1 MKGRLYISHFLT
13 SWTDRVFE
21 FSCFLLIADIFKTS
35 LLLASIYGFATT
47 ITAILLSNY
56 VGRLNDVTPRLHFV
70 RMTMIVQKGSIVL
83 SCIMFYIILKYNYRP
98 TLLYSGIVL
107 CGCLLKLAFVANN
120 IAIEKDWVMVI
131 TEGDTEVMLTMMKRI
146 DLFCKMMAPITIGL
160 VMAFGHSVGAIVIGV
175 WNVLSLVIEYQLVFQ
190 TYRTYP
196 ALASKDKGSVNE
208 STPLVNEQHQENN
221 NTYNTEASGSTNQ
234 QVQSVTFIEFVHHR
248 IFAASLAVS
257 MLYLTVLSFGGIM
270 VSYLKMVG
278 YSDWSLGVLRAV
290 AGIAGMAST
299 CIVPYLFAKIGIIRA
314 GIWALWFESFTLVP
328 VVLSL
333 TSWGSQSAWGPF
345 LLFGGMS
352 LSRVGLWV
360 FDIAETILLQQYVD
374 NSQIGSVSGWQ
385 HSLCNVFDLSQY
397 VLTAIVSDPNDFAI
411 PAFVSLLAVVGASIS
426 YTLFVKKERGHLLH
440 LKKNR

>member
-1 MKGRLYISHFLT
+1 MKGKLYVSHFLT

-47 ITAILLSNY
+47 ITAILWSNY
-56 VGRLNDVTPRLHFV
+56 VGRLNDTTPRLHFV
-70 RMTMIVQKGSIVL
+70 RMTMIVQKASIVI
-83 SCIMFYIILKYNYRP
+83 SCILFYIILKYNYRP
-98 TLLYSGIVL
+98 ILLYSGIVL

-131 TEGDTEVMLTMMKRI
+131 TEGDTEAMLTIMKRI
-146 DLFCKMMAPITIGL
+146 DLFCKMMAPITIGSL
-160 VMAFGHSVGAIVIGV
+160 MAFGSSVGAIIIGV
-175 WNVLSLVIEYQLVFQ
+175 WNMISLVVEYQLVFQ
-190 TYRTYP
+190 TYRAYP
-196 ALASKDKGSVNE
+196 ALASKDAVDE
-208 STPLVNEQHQENN
+208 RAPLVNEQQQ
-221 NTYNTEASGSTNQ
+221 TYNTEPPSN
-234 QVQSVTFIEFVHHR
+234 QVQNVTFMEFVHHR

-270 VSYLKMVG
+270 VSYLKMMG

-299 CIVPYLFAKIGIIRA
+299 YIVPYLSAKIGIIRA

-345 LLFGGMS
+345 MLFGGMS
-352 LSRVGLWV
+352 LSRIGLWV

-397 VLTAIVSDPNDFAI
+397 VLTAIVSDPKDFAI

-426 YTLFVKKERGHLLH
+426 YTFFVKKERGHLLH
-440 LKKNR
+440 LKKIL